1 MNINDANKLTY
12 NGIRAFA
19 RMERQGIRIDMKRAE
34 KKYAKLAK
42 LIDKLSIKFTETK
55 FYKHWMGSIGGKKP
69 NVNSN
74 AQLSS
79 FLYKVKKV
87 KPIKLTKKFRKG
99 STDEEAL
106 EALRIP
112 ELDDLLR
119 IRKLKKLRDTYLKG
133 FMNEA
138 VNGYIH
144 PSFNLHLVTT
154 YRSSSDSPNFQNIP
168 VRDEEAKEMIRSCL
182 FPRPGHQLLEFDYS
196 GIEVSIAACYHNDPT
211 MIKYIKNKYDMHQD
225 MAKQIFQFGEE
236 FDKKE
241 ETFKKLR
248 YSAKNGFV
256 FPQFYGDYFKNN
268 AASISRIT
276 KLPMKGRY
284 SDGDGLKLQGGM
296 FLGEHLKSKGIKS
309 VRSFEVHLKE
319 IEYDFWN
326 NRFPVYNDWRNRWY
340 NKYRKN
346 GYFDTL
352 TGFRCTG
359 VFDRNFVINAPVQGS
374 AFHCLLWSLIK
385 LDKIF
390 RKKKLDSKLIG
401 QVHDSIVFDVAP
413 DELDYVLE
421 ITQKVTCKDLLK
433 AWDWIIVPLQV
444 EAELCKVNESWY
456 HKEEIELI

>member
-1 MNINDANKLTY
+1 Y
-12 NGIRAFA
+12 
-19 RMERQGIRIDMKRAE
+19 
-34 KKYAKLAK
+34 
-42 LIDKLSIKFTETK
+42 
-55 FYKHWMGSIGGKKP
+55 
-69 NVNSN
+69 
-74 AQLSS
+74 
-79 FLYKVKKV
+79 
-87 KPIKLTKKFRKG
+87 
-99 STDEEAL
+99 
-106 EALRIP
+106 
-112 ELDDLLR
+112 
-119 IRKLKKLRDTYLKG
+119 
-133 FMNEA
+133 
-138 VNGYIH
+138 
-144 PSFNLHLVTT
+144 
-154 YRSSSDSPNFQNIP
+154 
-168 VRDEEAKEMIRSCL
+168 
-182 FPRPGHQLLEFDYS
+182 
-196 GIEVSIAACYHNDPT
+196 
-211 MIKYIKNKYDMHQD
+211 
-225 MAKQIFQFGEE
+225 
-236 FDKKE
+236 
-241 ETFKKLR
+241 
-248 YSAKNGFV
+248 
-256 FPQFYGDYFKNN
+256 KNN
-268 AASISRIT
+268 LGALSRIT